1 MRIAAAS
8 ALLLCFALGAST
20 SVPEQGPLAED
31 KIPAAIRDAVAASD
45 RPDADKALD
54 AGRKPAQVLAFF
66 GVAPGM
72 KAADLFAGGGY
83 TTELLARIVGPNGK
97 VWSQEPVFPPER
109 KQIEDAWESRLKR
122 PALANVVPVHKAFS
136 DPDFLPM
143 PPGTLDVVVM
153 NMNYHD
159 LVLQGGDMD
168 KVNGAVWK
176 ALRSGGVY
184 GFVDHSAAQG
194 GSLIESLNLHRID
207 ETALT
212 RQVEKAGFQLAA
224 ASSVLR
230 NPADTRDWNT
240 SPGKAADKRGT
251 SDRFVLRF
259 VKP

>member
-1 MRIAAAS
+1 MRTAVCS

-20 SVPEQGPLAED
+20 SVQEQGPLADD
-31 KIPAAIRDAVAASD
+31 KIPAAIRDAVAAAD

-83 TTELLARIVGPNGK
+83 TTELLARVVGPNGK

-109 KQIEDAWESRLKR
+109 KQIEDAWANRLKR
-122 PALANVVPVHKAFS
+122 PALANVVAVHKPFN
-136 DPDFLPM
+136 DPDFLPA
-143 PPGTLDVVVM
+143 PPGSLDLVVM

-159 LVLQGGDMD
+159 LVLQGVDVD
-168 KVNGAVWK
+168 KVNATVFK

-184 GFVDHSAAQG
+184 GIIDHSAAQG

-207 ETALT
+207 ESALT
-212 RQVEKAGFQLAA
+212 KQVEKAGFKLAA

-230 NPADTRDWNT
+230 NPADTRDWST
-240 SPGKAADKRGT
+240 SPASAGEKRGT